1 MNIHSVVWFQ
11 LTKVRVTSFSEQFVP
26 IAGPSAARSGSCGRS
41 STSASIGWC
50 PWASTMFRRALK
62 EFVDHYHRER
72 NHQELAN
79 RRIDG
84 SAAGPLGRPLG
95 HYAPAKTLNYAR
107 RRSEARNRAVSASQS
122 PISVSCMSE

>member
-1 MNIHSVVWFQ
+1 
-11 LTKVRVTSFSEQFVP
+11 VRSIKHECLNRMVP
-26 IAGPSAARSGSCGRS
+26 LGEHHV
-41 STSASIGWC
+41 
-50 PWASTMFRRALK
+50 RRALK

-72 NHQELAN
+72 NHQGLAN